1 MEELED
7 LSAFQGWEKIRYLF
21 PSKKAMR
28 PNKAWFNG
36 LSTRLG
42 DDRLE
47 RLLSDPR
54 SQQLAV
60 ILDQCDDERLKA
72 IRTYSAVNL
81 EQALSA
87 FRLTM
92 IGNITTPIILLS
104 VIHQL
109 TDGGIKELIEWWHQG
124 DPLAMIGLFGGLAG
138 FVIAA
143 FFVIVYAVACLNQAR
158 DIRHLID
165 LFAADRGL
173 FFGLD
178 DLGEQSKRNKSL

>member
-1 MEELED
+1 MKEVED
-7 LSAFQGWEKIRYLF
+7 LSAFQDWEKIRSLF

-60 ILDQCDDERLKA
+60 VLDQCDDERLKA
-72 IRTYSAVNL
+72 IRTYAAVNL

-92 IGNITTPIILLS
+92 IGNATTPIILLS
-104 VIHQL
+104 VIHQV
-109 TDGGIKELIEWWHQG
+109 TNGGIKEFFELFHQG
-124 DPLAMIGLFGGLAG
+124 DNLAMAFIFGGIGLS
-138 FVIAA
+138 VIAV
-143 FFVIVYAVACLNQAR
+143 FFVVVYAVASLNQAR

-178 DLGEQSKRNKSL
+178 DLGE

>member
-1 MEELED
+1 MEEVED
-7 LSAFQGWEKIRYLF
+7 LSAFQDWEKIRALF

-28 PNKAWFNG
+28 PNKAWVNG

-42 DDRLE
+42 DDRLD

-54 SQQLAV
+54 SQRLAV
-60 ILDQCDDERLKA
+60 ILDQFDDDRLKA
-72 IRTYSAVNL
+72 IRTYASVNL

-92 IGNITTPIILLS
+92 IGNVTTPIILLS

-109 TDGGIKELIEWWHQG
+109 SNGGIKEFIGWLHQG
-124 DPLAMIGLFGGLAG
+124 DALSMAVIFGFIVFFAMI
-138 FVIAA
+138 V
-143 FFVIVYAVACLNQAR
+143 FFVVVYAVASLNQAR

-178 DLGEQSKRNKSL
+178 DLGEHSKP